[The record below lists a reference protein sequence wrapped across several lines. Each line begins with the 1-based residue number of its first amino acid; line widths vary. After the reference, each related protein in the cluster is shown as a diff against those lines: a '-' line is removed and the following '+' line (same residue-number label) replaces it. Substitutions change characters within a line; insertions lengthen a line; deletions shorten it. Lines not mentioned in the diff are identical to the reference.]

1 MTKRIAIT
9 TLMFPLWVS
18 ATMNITANE
27 QVSQS
32 LKPDVLQG
40 SLSFEEQSKNSNTIK
55 EHLNAIVAEVKKF
68 DPKGEFCQGGGYH
81 LSPRYNYKDQKQEF
95 IGYSGSLNFGCEFKT
110 IEEYNALLAKIDKV
124 LVPSVRK
131 SEGALSWGVSEKTQK
146 AVKQSLRLELLR
158 SAKAQSEAFSKETGL
173 ECSVESVNFGGV
185 AQPRPMMMKAAMM
198 MADSAPTESPI
209 QRDEESTL
217 DATVSYICSKRVP

>member
-1 MTKRIAIT
+1 MRKIT
-9 TLMFPLWVS
+9 LITALFFPFL
-18 ATMNITANE
+18 ANAAMNITTNE

-40 SLSFEEQSKNSNTIK
+40 SLSFEEQSKNSATIK
-55 EHLNAIVAEVKKF
+55 EHLNAIVAAVKGF

-81 LSPRYNYKDQKQEF
+81 LSPRYSYKDQKQEF
-95 IGYSGSLNFGCEFKT
+95 IGYSGSLNFGCEFKA
-110 IEEYNALLAKIDKV
+110 IEEYNALISKIDKV
-124 LVPSVRK
+124 SAPSVRK

-146 AVKQSLRLELLR
+146 MVKQSLRVELLR
-158 SAKAQSEAFSKETGL
+158 SAKAQSDAFSKETGL
-173 ECSVESVNFGGV
+173 ECSVESINFGGV
-185 AQPRPMMMKAAMM
+185 AQPRPIMMKAMM
-198 MADSAPTESPI
+198 MADTVATESPI

>member
-1 MTKRIAIT
+1 MKKITLIAALFFPFLANAAMSIT
-9 TLMFPLWVS
+9 T
-18 ATMNITANE
+18 NE

-32 LKPDVLQG
+32 LKSDVLQG
-40 SLSFEEQSKNSNTIK
+40 NLSFEEQSKNSHTIK

-81 LSPRYNYKDQKQEF
+81 LFPRYNYKDQKQEF
-95 IGYSGSLNFGCEFKT
+95 IGYSGNLNFGCEFKT

-124 LVPSVRK
+124 SVPSVRK
-131 SEGALSWGVSEKTQK
+131 SEGALSWGVSEKTHK

-158 SAKAQSEAFSKETGL
+158 TAKAQSEAFSKETGW

-185 AQPRPMMMKAAMM
+185 AQPRPMMMKAVM

-209 QRDEESTL
+209 RRDEASTL

>member
-1 MTKRIAIT
+1 MKKITLIAA
-9 TLMFPLWVS
+9 LLAPLWVN
-18 ATMNITANE
+18 AAMNITTNE

-55 EHLNAIVAEVKKF
+55 EHLNLIVAAVKGF

-81 LSPRYNYKDQKQEF
+81 LSPRYSYKDQKQEF
-95 IGYSGSLNFGCEFKT
+95 IGYIGNLNFGCEFKT
-110 IEEYNALLAKIDKV
+110 IEEYNALISKIDKASA
-124 LVPSVRK
+124 PSVRK

-146 AVKQSLRLELLR
+146 AVKQSLRVELLR
-158 SAKAQSEAFSKETGL
+158 SAKAQAEAFSKETGR
-173 ECSVESVNFGGV
+173 ECVVESVNFGGI
-185 AQPRPMMMKAAMM
+185 AQPRPVMMKAMM
-198 MADSAPTESPI
+198 MADSVATESPI
-209 QRDEESTL
+209 QRDEESSL